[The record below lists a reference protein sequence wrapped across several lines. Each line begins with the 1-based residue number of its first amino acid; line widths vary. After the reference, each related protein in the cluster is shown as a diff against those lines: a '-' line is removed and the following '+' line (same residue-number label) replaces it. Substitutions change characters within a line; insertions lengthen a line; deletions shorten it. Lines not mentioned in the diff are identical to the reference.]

1 MPPEELH
8 NLVYTALHVG
18 TYLIPLLRCTV
29 AVAVMFSS
37 DETEMYFI
45 VHFTPNKLQ
54 PLEAC
59 GALPADEYVC
69 SVANCYVTC
78 LTPATLAR
86 PTQSTHRREGGRR
99 QPM

>member
-45 VHFTPNKLQ
+45 VH
-54 PLEAC
+54 
-59 GALPADEYVC
+59 LPQTA
-69 SVANCYVTC
+69 AAGG
-78 LTPATLAR
+78 LRRATR
-86 PTQSTHRREGGRR
+86 
-99 QPM
+99 